1 MAPLILSRQISELQG
16 AHEEE
21 VARYQQLNTRA
32 SEEIVNQEA
41 VLQGS
46 IAQLQAQL
54 LQAHANAHSQCTPP

>member
-1 MAPLILSRQISELQG
+1 
-16 AHEEE
+16 
-21 VARYQQLNTRA
+21 
-32 SEEIVNQEA
+32 